1 MKMLTSYHIAEHLI
15 SYTVDTLLL
24 SLLSLLY
31 HSILYQYI
39 LVKAYDSALIFF
51 TA

>member
-24 SLLSLLY
+24 LLLLY

-39 LVKAYDSALIFF
+39 LVKACDSALIFF

>member
-24 SLLSLLY
+24 LLLLLY

-39 LVKAYDSALIFF
+39 LVKACDSALIFF